1 MKKRYWIPAAILI
14 GVGLFCYFFVYGYQ
28 FTGVLL
34 CALGAIRFVFGLLN
48 LCRRKIFS
56 IIFSVCFCVGIVLMI
71 ATGVWI
77 GLNMGGAEQP
87 QAEYAVV
94 LGAGVNGTSPS
105 QSLRERIDAAL
116 QYVQE
121 YPNAILILSG
131 GQGENESMTEAQ
143 CMYEHLIDAGIDANR
158 LWKEEQASTTN
169 ENLLF
174 SMALI
179 EEKTGA
185 KPEKIAVISSEY
197 HLLRASLIAKELE
210 LETLGYPASTSNKLY
225 FCNMF
230 LREIFAIWNELL

>member
-1 MKKRYWIPAAILI
+1 MKKRYWVPALMLLGA
-14 GVGLFCYFFVYGYQ
+14 GLFCYFFVYGYQ
-28 FTGVLL
+28 FTGGLL
-34 CALGAIRFVFGLLN
+34 CALGAVRFAFGLLN

-56 IIFSVCFCVGIVLMI
+56 IIFSVCFCAGIILMI
-71 ATGVWI
+71 ATGIWI
-77 GLNMGGAEQP
+77 GLNMGGSEQP

-94 LGAGVNGTSPS
+94 LGAGVNGTAPS
-105 QSLRERIDAAL
+105 QSLKERIDAAL
-116 QYVQE
+116 HYAQE
-121 YPNAILILSG
+121 YPNTVLILSG
-131 GQGENESMTEAQ
+131 GQGKNESITEAQ
-143 CMYEHLIDAGIDANR
+143 CMYEHLVDAGIDADR
-158 LWKEEQASTTN
+158 LWKEEQANTTN

-197 HLLRASLIAKELE
+197 HLLRASLIAKELG
-210 LETLGYPASTSNKLY
+210 LEMLGYPAGTSNPLY